1 MSASASDSDVPL
13 PAFRAVFISDVHL
26 GTRGC
31 QAELLLD
38 FIRHLECDA
47 LYLVG
52 DIIDGWKLRSG
63 WYWPQA
69 HNDVVQKVLRMARKG
84 VTVIYV
90 PGNHDEVARDYCG
103 VHFGGVVI
111 ARDAIHETIDGRRF
125 LVTHGDE
132 FDGVVQHAK
141 WLAFLGDWSYRT
153 VLMLNTWF
161 NLIRRRLGFGYW
173 SLSAYLKVK
182 VKNALQFIE
191 NFETAVADEAR
202 RRGVD
207 GVICGHI
214 HKAEMRDIQGVTY
227 INDGDWVESCTAL
240 VEHLDGRLEIL
251 EWAKL
256 RSWSVIDRKA
266 PAGATLPDG
275 EKAAA

>member
-1 MSASASDSDVPL
+1 M
-13 PAFRAVFISDVHL
+13 RI
-26 GTRGC
+26 
-31 QAELLLD
+31 LLAT
-38 FIRHLECDA
+38 DA
-47 LYLVG
+47 
-52 DIIDGWKLRSG
+52 WE
-63 WYWPQA
+63 PQV
-69 HNDVVQKVLRMARKG
+69 N
-84 VTVIYV
+84 
-90 PGNHDEVARDYCG
+90 
-103 VHFGGVVI
+103 
-111 ARDAIHETIDGRRF
+111 
-125 LVTHGDE
+125 
-132 FDGVVQHAK
+132 GVVQHAR

-153 VLMLNTWF
+153 VLALNTWF
-161 NLIRRRLGFGYW
+161 NLIRRKLGFGYW

-191 NFETAVADEAR
+191 NFETAVAEEAR

-214 HKAEMRDIQGVTY
+214 HKAEMREIQGVTY

-256 RSWSVIDRKA
+256 RSWSMIGR
-266 PAGATLPDG
+266 ATDHAEPGLLG

>member
-1 MSASASDSDVPL
+1 M
-13 PAFRAVFISDVHL
+13 RI
-26 GTRGC
+26 
-31 QAELLLD
+31 LLAT
-38 FIRHLECDA
+38 DA
-47 LYLVG
+47 
-52 DIIDGWKLRSG
+52 WE
-63 WYWPQA
+63 PQV
-69 HNDVVQKVLRMARKG
+69 N
-84 VTVIYV
+84 
-90 PGNHDEVARDYCG
+90 
-103 VHFGGVVI
+103 
-111 ARDAIHETIDGRRF
+111 
-125 LVTHGDE
+125 
-132 FDGVVQHAK
+132 GVVQHAR

-153 VLMLNTWF
+153 ILTLNTWF

-214 HKAEMRDIQGVTY
+214 HKAEMREIQGVTY
-227 INDGDWVESCTAL
+227 VNDGDWVESCTAL
-240 VEHLDGRLEIL
+240 VEHLDGRLEII

-256 RSWSVIDRKA
+256 RSWSVIDRAAAA
-266 PAGATLPDG
+266 PAPLALG

>member
-173 SLSAYLKVK
+173 SLSAYRMVK

>member
-1 MSASASDSDVPL
+1 MTPDVPTHS
-13 PAFRAVFISDVHL
+13 FRSVFISDVHL

-38 FIRHLECDA
+38 FIRSMECEQ
-47 LYLVG
+47 LYLIG
-52 DIIDGWKLRSG
+52 DIIDGWKLKGG
-63 WYWPQA
+63 WHWPQA

-84 VTVIYV
+84 TAVIYV

-111 ARDAIHETIDGRRF
+111 ARDAIHTTADGRTF

-153 VLMLNTWF
+153 ILMLNTLF
-161 NLIRRRLGFGYW
+161 NHARRKMGFGYW
-173 SLSAYLKVK
+173 SLSAFLKGK

-191 NFETAVADEAR
+191 NFEGAVADEAR

-214 HKAEMRDIQGVTY
+214 HKAEMRDIDGITY

-240 VEHLDGRLEIL
+240 VEHMDGRLELL
-251 EWAKL
+251 EWAKM
-256 RSWSVIDRKA
+256 RSWSMIERKSDRTTR
-266 PAGATLPDG
+266 PALGGRAT
-275 EKAAA
+275 A

>member
-1 MSASASDSDVPL
+1 MTSDVPTHS
-13 PAFRAVFISDVHL
+13 FRSVFISDVHL

-38 FIRHLECDA
+38 FIRSMECEQ

-52 DIIDGWKLRSG
+52 DIIDGWKLKGG
-63 WYWPQA
+63 WHWPQA

-84 VTVIYV
+84 TAVIYV

-111 ARDAIHETIDGRRF
+111 ARDAIHTTADGRTF

-153 VLMLNTWF
+153 ILMLNTLF
-161 NLIRRRLGFGYW
+161 NHARRKMGFGYW
-173 SLSAYLKVK
+173 SLSAFLKGK

-191 NFETAVADEAR
+191 NFEGAVADEAR

-214 HKAEMRDIQGVTY
+214 HKAEMRDIDGITY

-240 VEHLDGRLEIL
+240 VEHMDGRLELL
-251 EWAKL
+251 EWAKM
-256 RSWSVIDRKA
+256 RSWSMIERTSDRTTR
-266 PAGATLPDG
+266 PALGDRAT
-275 EKAAA
+275 A

>member
-1 MSASASDSDVPL
+1 MTSDVPTHS
-13 PAFRAVFISDVHL
+13 FRSVFISDVHL

-38 FIRHLECDA
+38 FIRSMECEQ
-47 LYLVG
+47 LYLIG
-52 DIIDGWKLRSG
+52 DIIDGWKLKGG
-63 WYWPQA
+63 WHWPQA

-84 VTVIYV
+84 TAVIYV

-111 ARDAIHETIDGRRF
+111 ARDAIHTTLDGRTF

-153 VLMLNTWF
+153 ILMLNTLF
-161 NLIRRRLGFGYW
+161 NLARRKMGFGYW
-173 SLSAYLKVK
+173 SLSAFLKGK

-191 NFETAVADEAR
+191 NFEGAVADEAR

-214 HKAEMRDIQGVTY
+214 HKAEMRDIDGITY

-240 VEHLDGRLEIL
+240 VEHMDGRLELL
-251 EWAKL
+251 EWAKM
-256 RSWSVIDRKA
+256 RSWSMIERKTDRTPR
-266 PAGATLPDG
+266 PALGGRAT
-275 EKAAA
+275 A